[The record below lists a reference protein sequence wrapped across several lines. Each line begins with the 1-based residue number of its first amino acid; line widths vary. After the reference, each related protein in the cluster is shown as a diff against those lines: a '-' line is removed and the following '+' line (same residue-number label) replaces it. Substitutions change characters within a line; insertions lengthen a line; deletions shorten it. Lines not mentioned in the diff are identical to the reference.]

1 MQIVLAA
8 ASTKEGNARELGEA
22 FKAGWLKQQDRD
34 QLQVIP
40 YSWAYSEV
48 AASYP
53 LADLFAGS
61 SDAFEAGK
69 RLPELLKAGKGL
81 YLPASY
87 QKQSLQSEYL
97 SPDALVPASLEEL
110 ADFPASFMR
119 GVARAYGQ
127 EILDPQIWEN
137 LGRALAHTQVVTGSE
152 KPLFSGAGVLAEM
165 AKTRPEIAQKTKE
178 NWEEVLNSAA
188 GYGHHRYLEVSDLS
202 GSKSVP
208 GTQIGTLPGGGC
220 AWGVGELLGRLG
232 ARLDFAAD
240 FLADR
245 ARLSQALESSD
256 LLVANTEELSP
267 WNLPGSPLAHLCDAA
282 SHLGLPIVVITSEN
296 NLSRR
301 EIAERGIDA
310 IYQFPADIIGME
322 EAGLRLARTWAQ

>member
-1 MQIVLAA
+1 MQIALAV
-8 ASTKEGNARELGEA
+8 ASTQDASAQDVGKA
-22 FKAGWLKQQDRD
+22 FKSGWIKHQSRD

-61 SDAFEAGK
+61 SDPFEAGK

-152 KPLFSGAGVLAEM
+152 KPLFSGAGVLAEV

-178 NWEEVLNSAA
+178 NWEDILGQAQKF
-188 GYGHHRYLEVSDLS
+188 GHQRYLGLFSTTSFGKAQES
-202 GSKSVP
+202 
-208 GTQIGTLPGGGC
+208 QIGTLPGGGC

-245 ARLSQALESSD
+245 ARLSQVLESSD

-310 IYQFPADIIGME
+310 IYQFSADIIGME

>member
-1 MQIVLAA
+1 MQIALAI
-8 ASTKEGNARELGEA
+8 ASTHDASAQDMGKA
-22 FKAGWLKQQDRD
+22 FKSGWLKHQSRD
-34 QLQVIP
+34 QVQVIP

-48 AASYP
+48 AAGYP
-53 LADLFAGS
+53 LADLFAGT
-61 SDAFEAGK
+61 SDPFQAGK

-87 QKQSLQSEYL
+87 PKQSLQSEYL
-97 SPDALVPASLEEL
+97 PPDALAPADLEEL
-110 ADFPASFMR
+110 PDFPASFMR
-119 GVARAYGQ
+119 GVTRAYGQ
-127 EILDPQIWEN
+127 DTLDPQIWEN

-152 KPLFSGAGVLAEM
+152 KPLFSATGVLAEV

-178 NWEEVLNSAA
+178 NWEEVFRSAA
-188 GYGHHRYLEVSDLS
+188 GYGHRRYLEVSDLS

-240 FLADR
+240 FLAGR
-245 ARLSQALESSD
+245 ARLSQILEGSD
-256 LLVANTEELSP
+256 LLVANTQELSP

-282 SHLGLPIVVITSEN
+282 SRLGLPIVVVTSEN
-296 NLSRR
+296 NLSRG

-310 IYQFPADIIGME
+310 IYQFPTDIVGMKQ
-322 EAGLRLARTWAQ
+322 AGLRLARTWAQ